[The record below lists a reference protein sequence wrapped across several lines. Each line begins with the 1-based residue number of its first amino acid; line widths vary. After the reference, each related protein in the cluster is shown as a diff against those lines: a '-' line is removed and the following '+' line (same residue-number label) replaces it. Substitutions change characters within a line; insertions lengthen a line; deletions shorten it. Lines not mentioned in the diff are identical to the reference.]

1 MESIMKSHRKSMDKF
16 VRYADG
22 AEMYHVS
29 ISTFMQ
35 WAKKAKAC
43 YKVNQLVL
51 VNLEMVDEYLE
62 KFHITYEEFYK

>member
-1 MESIMKSHRKSMDKF
+1 MESALKSRRSNMDKF

-51 VNLEMVDEYLE
+51 MNLELIDEYLE
-62 KFHITYEEFYK
+62 TFHITDDEFYK